1 LKRNENRVA
10 DGAGD
15 AGDVDLGEEKEMK
28 MTTQEILRACC
39 AEESTRFCIDNPFVQ
54 GDYVVATNG
63 HIAARLP
70 VGKCDWLETL
80 HSNGEKVPP
89 IMSLP
94 WDGKQMPAIP
104 LPCVPEKTPMEPC
117 QFCGGGLMCV
127 CECGHEHTCGECD
140 GKGVMPVPEGVIDIG
155 PVVLAVR
162 YIRLLQSF
170 GVTEVV
176 PMDSAVHMTRNM
188 VPVLWRVGDVTGL
201 LMPCSKQG
209 VMQ

>member
-1 LKRNENRVA
+1 VA

-104 LPCVPEKTPMEPC
+104 LPRVAEKPPMVPCEY
-117 QFCGGGLMCV
+117 CGGGSTHLCA
-127 CECGHEHTCGECD
+127 CGHEHPCGECN
-140 GKGVMPVPEGVIDIG
+140 GEGMMPALEKGIDIG
-155 PVVLAVR
+155 PVALAAR

-176 PMDSAVHMTRNM
+176 PVQKTVDIKRDMA
-188 VPVLWRVGDVTGL
+188 PVLWRVGDVTGL
-201 LMPCSKQG
+201 LMPCSK
-209 VMQ
+209 

>member
-1 LKRNENRVA
+1 
-10 DGAGD
+10 
-15 AGDVDLGEEKEMK
+15 

-104 LPCVPEKTPMEPC
+104 LPRVPEVPPMVKCDRCDGYKTHSC
-117 QFCGGGLMCV
+117 D
-127 CECGHEHTCGECD
+127 CGHSHKCGDCG
-140 GKGVMPVPEGVIDIG
+140 GKGVVPASERAINAGD
-155 PVVLAVR
+155 VLLAACYV
-162 YIRLLQSF
+162 RLLQTF

-176 PMDSAVHMTRNM
+176 PVQKTVDIKRDMA
-188 VPVLWRVGDVTGL
+188 PVLWQVGDVTGL
-201 LMPCSKQG
+201 LMPCSK
-209 VMQ
+209 